1 MEIKVVKTA
10 KVEPVRPKDLRVGDE
25 ILKGRSRWRIDKIN
39 WEART
44 LYITNVS
51 DPEDSSALP
60 DRFEVYDVYY
70 RIIECREA
78 YIRICSRCGKEI
90 ESGDMCDRC
99 REEVKL
105 KSSTQSYGAQVS
117 E

>member
-25 ILKGRSRWRIDKIN
+25 ILKGRSRWRIDKID

-60 DRFEVYDVYY
+60 YRFEVYNVFY
-70 RIIECREA
+70 RIIECEEA

-90 ESGDMCDRC
+90 ESGDMCDKC

-105 KSSTQSYGAQVS
+105 KSSTQSYGAQAS
-117 E
+117 N

>member
-51 DPEDSSALP
+51 DPEDS
-60 DRFEVYDVYY
+60 
-70 RIIECREA
+70 
-78 YIRICSRCGKEI
+78 
-90 ESGDMCDRC
+90 
-99 REEVKL
+99 
-105 KSSTQSYGAQVS
+105 
-117 E
+117 